1 MYSINRLLSITIGN
15 NRSYFDVQYVNIA
28 MLVWGCV
35 FCLIAGVGM
44 ILSKNFDRR
53 KRLWMILLQ
62 FATAVLLLSDATAC
76 IFRGWTGI
84 FGYWIVRISN
94 FIVFLDNNIILYLFH
109 RYVCSFIFTEQE
121 ERTLKRATFINIL
134 CAVAV
139 ALVIISQFTDLY
151 YYYDAQNVYHRSE
164 GFIISIFI
172 PVTGMMVEM
181 SFLIQ
186 YRKKLSNITI
196 SSLGSYIILPI
207 VAAIIQFYFY
217 EISLIDIAVC
227 NSMIVMYIT
236 VIGE

>member
-1 MYSINRLLSITIGN
+1 M
-15 NRSYFDVQYVNIA
+15 
-28 MLVWGCV
+28 
-35 FCLIAGVGM
+35 
-44 ILSKNFDRR
+44 
-53 KRLWMILLQ
+53 
-62 FATAVLLLSDATAC
+62 
-76 IFRGWTGI
+76 
-84 FGYWIVRISN
+84 
-94 FIVFLDNNIILYLFH
+94 
-109 RYVCSFIFTEQE
+109 CSFIFTEQE

-151 YYYDAQNVYHRSE
+151 YYFDAQNVYHRSE

-181 SFLIQ
+181 SFLIE

-217 EISLIDIAVC
+217 EISLIDIAIC

-236 VIGE
+236 VIGEQNRKLDNLEQKQIKTEAELEISMVLNQCIAELTTEADINIAIHNLLAIINNYFGADIVIM

>member
-94 FIVFLDNNIILYLFH
+94 FIVFLDNNIIEVKVL
-109 RYVCSFIFTEQE
+109 
-121 ERTLKRATFINIL
+121 
-134 CAVAV
+134 
-139 ALVIISQFTDLY
+139 
-151 YYYDAQNVYHRSE
+151 
-164 GFIISIFI
+164 
-172 PVTGMMVEM
+172 
-181 SFLIQ
+181 
-186 YRKKLSNITI
+186 
-196 SSLGSYIILPI
+196 
-207 VAAIIQFYFY
+207 
-217 EISLIDIAVC
+217 
-227 NSMIVMYIT
+227 
-236 VIGE
+236 